1 MNNKFF
7 KFTIIIFIILLIDYL
22 FSFFIKTKNFWTEV
36 YPDKYWRIPS
46 YHYHHDLRANV
57 DVVENWGSYKYKLIT
72 NSLGF
77 RDFETINVLKI
88 NSEKKRIL
96 LIGDS
101 MTESPLD
108 YSSSYSGLMTKYFN
122 KNYEVLNAGVGSYSP
137 SNYYYKIKYYLDEG
151 YRFDHIVIF
160 LDISDVVDELQYVY
174 DGNDNLILNKNFYD
188 KKISSKIFI
197 YLRDNFITFRTISLI
212 IDNTEK
218 IKNFIKFKYKSSF
231 FFKKGFM
238 LITKKDVELYKM
250 INLDI
255 GTWTQ
260 NINKFRYNINN
271 VNLGILRAEK
281 NLLKLFNLAKKN
293 KITVTLVI
301 YPWPNQIYFEDVFY
315 KNYWENFAKKN
326 KVNFINLYEDIIDQK
341 KSAEENILDN
351 YIIGDIHFNE
361 YGNLKIFNALKNKL
375 KLN

>member
-22 FSFFIKTKNFWTEV
+22 FSFFLKTKNFWTEV

-77 RDFETINVLKI
+77 RDFETRNVVKI

-101 MTESPLD
+101 MTEAPLD

-218 IKNFIKFKYKSSF
+218 I
-231 FFKKGFM
+231 
-238 LITKKDVELYKM
+238 
-250 INLDI
+250 
-255 GTWTQ
+255 
-260 NINKFRYNINN
+260 
-271 VNLGILRAEK
+271 
-281 NLLKLFNLAKKN
+281 
-293 KITVTLVI
+293 
-301 YPWPNQIYFEDVFY
+301 
-315 KNYWENFAKKN
+315 ENMN
-326 KVNFINLYEDIIDQK
+326 
-341 KSAEENILDN
+341 S
-351 YIIGDIHFNE
+351 
-361 YGNLKIFNALKNKL
+361 
-375 KLN
+375 